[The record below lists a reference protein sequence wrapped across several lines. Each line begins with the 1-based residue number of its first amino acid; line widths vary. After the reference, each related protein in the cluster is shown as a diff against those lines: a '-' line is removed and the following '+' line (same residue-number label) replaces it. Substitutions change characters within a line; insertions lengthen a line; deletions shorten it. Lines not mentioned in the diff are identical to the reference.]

1 MKKFVILAMNLLL
14 VIALLGCGTKNS
26 KSENDSNKYEIDNSV
41 SIERLKEQYP
51 EYFELSDFK
60 GIEVYVWQIAEESY
74 RCGIMSGTNRNK
86 TEEEIWELQEKSLSV
101 DEAKALLNELG
112 INRNDII
119 VIPIAQPY
127 SSYLYEI
134 DNEYTERVTKLFEN

>member
-134 DNEYTERVTKLFEN
+134 DSEYTERVKKLFEN

>member
-1 MKKFVILAMNLLL
+1 MKKFVIFAMNLLL

-26 KSENDSNKYEIDNSV
+26 ESESDAKYEIDNSV
-41 SIERLKEQYP
+41 SVEKLKEQYP

-60 GIEVYVWQIAEESY
+60 GIEVYVWQMAEESY
-74 RCGIMSGTNRNK
+74 RCGIMSGTNRDK
-86 TEEEIWELQEKSLSV
+86 TEEEIWELQERSLSV

-112 INRNDII
+112 ISRNDII

-134 DNEYTERVTKLFEN
+134 DSEYTERVKKLFEY

>member
-1 MKKFVILAMNLLL
+1 MKRFVIFTMNLLL

-86 TEEEIWELQEKSLSV
+86 TEEEIWKLQESSLSV

-134 DNEYTERVTKLFEN
+134 DSEYTERVKKLFEN

>member
-1 MKKFVILAMNLLL
+1 MKKFVIFAMNLLL

-26 KSENDSNKYEIDNSV
+26 ESESDFKYEIDNSV
-41 SIERLKEQYP
+41 SVEKLKEQYP

-60 GIEVYVWQIAEESY
+60 GIEVYVWQMAEESY

-119 VIPIAQPY
+119 VILSKQKITTA
-127 SSYLYEI
+127 SGLS
-134 DNEYTERVTKLFEN
+134 D

>member
-26 KSENDSNKYEIDNSV
+26 KSENDSNKYEINNSV

-112 INRNDII
+112 INRTDII

>member
-1 MKKFVILAMNLLL
+1 
-14 VIALLGCGTKNS
+14 
-26 KSENDSNKYEIDNSV
+26 
-41 SIERLKEQYP
+41 
-51 EYFELSDFK
+51 
-60 GIEVYVWQIAEESY
+60 
-74 RCGIMSGTNRNK
+74 MSGTNRNK

-134 DNEYTERVTKLFEN
+134 DSEYTEQVTKLFEN

>member
-86 TEEEIWELQEKSLSV
+86 TEEEIWELQERSLSV

-112 INRNDII
+112 ISRNDII

-134 DNEYTERVTKLFEN
+134 DSEYTERVKKLFEY

>member
-86 TEEEIWELQEKSLSV
+86 TEEEIWKLQESSLSV

-134 DNEYTERVTKLFEN
+134 DSEYTERVKKLFEN

>member
-1 MKKFVILAMNLLL
+1 MKRFVIFTMNLLL
-14 VIALLGCGTKNS
+14 VIALLGCGTKS
-26 KSENDSNKYEIDNSV
+26 SESESDFKYEIDNSV
-41 SIERLKEQYP
+41 SVEKLKEQYP

-60 GIEVYVWQIAEESY
+60 GIEVYVWQMEEESY
-74 RCGIMSGTNRNK
+74 RCGIMSGTNRDK
-86 TEEEIWELQEKSLSV
+86 TEEEIWELQERSLSV

-134 DNEYTERVTKLFEN
+134 DSEYTERVKKLFEN

>member
-101 DEAKALLNELG
+101 DEANALLNELG

>member
-1 MKKFVILAMNLLL
+1 M
-14 VIALLGCGTKNS
+14 
-26 KSENDSNKYEIDNSV
+26 
-41 SIERLKEQYP
+41 
-51 EYFELSDFK
+51 
-60 GIEVYVWQIAEESY
+60 AEESY

-86 TEEEIWELQEKSLSV
+86 TEEEIWKLQESSLSV

-134 DNEYTERVTKLFEN
+134 DSEYTERVKKLFEN

>member
-101 DEAKALLNELG
+101 DEAKALLKKHCLMN
-112 INRNDII
+112 
-119 VIPIAQPY
+119 
-127 SSYLYEI
+127 
-134 DNEYTERVTKLFEN
+134 

>member
-134 DNEYTERVTKLFEN
+134 DNEYTEWVTKLFEN

>member
-1 MKKFVILAMNLLL
+1 MKRFVIFTMNLLL
-14 VIALLGCGTKNS
+14 VIALLGCGTNNS

-86 TEEEIWELQEKSLSV
+86 TEEEIWKLQESSLSV